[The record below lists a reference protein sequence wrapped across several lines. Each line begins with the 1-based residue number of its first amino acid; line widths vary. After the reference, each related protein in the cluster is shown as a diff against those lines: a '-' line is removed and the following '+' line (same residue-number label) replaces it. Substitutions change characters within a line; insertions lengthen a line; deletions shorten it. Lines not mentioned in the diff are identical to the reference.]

1 MFYKKNY
8 KVVIVMRFILHQ
20 SILSKMF
27 LVDALLN
34 ARYLLES

>member
-20 SILSKMF
+20 SILPKMF

-34 ARYLLES
+34 ARHLLES